1 MKFAQTES
9 SYLEERKSLR
19 IFWIK
24 KNMML
29 WISGSKQMF
38 FTTQEIG
45 RKMIFLQFLR
55 NLNDIIRNEKDDI
68 SVHKKNNKIIF
79 YLAWN
84 TVFTDNFLEMEIL
97 SILRKKTK
105 KYLYSALRLHV
116 NQVGP
121 CKIFMPNNPQKL
133 LFFSKY
139 FQKNCK

>member
-45 RKMIFLQFLR
+45 RKMIFL
-55 NLNDIIRNEKDDI
+55 
-68 SVHKKNNKIIF
+68 
-79 YLAWN
+79 
-84 TVFTDNFLEMEIL
+84 
-97 SILRKKTK
+97 
-105 KYLYSALRLHV
+105 
-116 NQVGP
+116 
-121 CKIFMPNNPQKL
+121 
-133 LFFSKY
+133 
-139 FQKNCK
+139 

>member
-1 MKFAQTES
+1 MKFAQKES

-24 KNMML
+24 KKMML

-84 TVFTDNFLEMEIL
+84 TVFTDN
-97 SILRKKTK
+97 
-105 KYLYSALRLHV
+105 
-116 NQVGP
+116 
-121 CKIFMPNNPQKL
+121 
-133 LFFSKY
+133 
-139 FQKNCK
+139 